1 MVTFLYPAT
10 EAFIRLAEACA
21 QISHGRLSHF
31 EAYCDQSDLIF
42 STSVSA
48 SQSKLW
54 PFHNT
59 MMASSAVKTGAPTGS
74 GKGPQSNPSSM
85 TSSNPSIVLDKFNGR
100 RSTPDSEALVSS
112 DDEAERQEHIQPPQP
127 QKATRR
133 ASWLNDT
140 TISTGPQTRKAS
152 FASSSMSPTA
162 SHPSTPSAESGTW
175 GTHVQGSTGSGRGH
189 PAPSAFPWGSG
200 IWNTDARKE
209 PPSRLT
215 EVLPSPTSTGP
226 PGNAYFGDLSNTYRD
241 APSNPNIPFA
251 IPLHPTPKTYRSQSY
266 SVGQL
271 DLDSPGSSTAPGATQ
286 MFASRGRPSQHS
298 RLQHR
303 PSRPSMLSEMSNEG
317 GLSNLKEVDDDD
329 ESPNGSNHGITL
341 QLSNEAKTI
350 ELLARENAMLR
361 QQHYQSRLRT
371 RSSTSN
377 AYGLAGYALQ
387 ETLPEE
393 SDYAIDELEELQQD
407 MQSKAM
413 LGRRMSEYGA
423 AGQSRLSPSYVS
435 LENRKLENVKKAYWQ
450 SSPGF
455 IGLSDISQSRRHS
468 FADVLLRQGSLSSIG
483 EPLSARE
490 TLQENISP
498 KDYQNRY
505 QDNSGYA
512 FNDHG
517 MSHRARRSSH
527 LSQSEKQRLEDD
539 FDAHLNKSLGLPN
552 SQKTAASYFGGS
564 AALPRNIDAYGVPAH
579 QTPGH
584 PYTNAT
590 VQYGGRAPSPHR
602 NMYGVPQPRQNQLLY
617 IVLFKCSRADVFYV
631 QEGTGLAVKPG
642 DLVIVEADRGTDL
655 GTVARDN
662 VDWSSAKDL
671 KEHYAEE
678 HYKWLMMYSQG
689 AAGNS
694 DGTGGGL
701 MAASNGLQG
710 SAVGGMGPPNQHGM
724 QEPTNGEIKPKIIK
738 RLAQQHEIQALRE
751 KEGNE
756 AKAKRVCMQKVKEHG
771 LHMEILDAEFQMDWK
786 KLTFYYFAD
795 AYINFNSLVT
805 DLFKVYKTRIW
816 MSAINP
822 ASFASPSLGLQAP
835 SGIGPGAI
843 GATRTQTERRPQPV
857 EQPSYPQVSRG
868 LQAAFAQPFVPA
880 LDRVSMPPNAFQPSS
895 YTYGYS
901 PSSFNVA
908 PRAPFASLDQYGGFS
923 AQAGYQAIPPR
934 FSSSNDAAPTHDSGE
949 YGRHNGAIPTPNDNW
964 VNSFQGLSMNNR

>member
-1 MVTFLYPAT
+1 
-10 EAFIRLAEACA
+10 
-21 QISHGRLSHF
+21 
-31 EAYCDQSDLIF
+31 
-42 STSVSA
+42 
-48 SQSKLW
+48 
-54 PFHNT
+54 
-59 MMASSAVKTGAPTGS
+59 MASNAVKIGAS
-74 GKGPQSNPSSM
+74 GGKNAPSNTSSM
-85 TSSNPSIVLDKFNGR
+85 TSSNPSILLDKFNGR
-100 RSTPDSEALVSS
+100 RSTPDSEALASS
-112 DDEAERQEHIQPPQP
+112 DDEIERQDHPQPNAQP
-127 QKATRR
+127 QKPTRR

-140 TISTGPQTRKAS
+140 TTPTGPQPRKSS
-152 FASSSMSPTA
+152 FASSSMSPTT

-175 GTHVQGSTGSGRGH
+175 GAHGQGSSGVGRGH
-189 PAPSAFPWGSG
+189 TTVSTAFPWGSG
-200 IWNTDARKE
+200 IWNNDSRKE

-215 EVLPSPTSTGP
+215 EVLPSPTSIHP
-226 PGNAYFGDLSNTYRD
+226 PSGNGYFGDMNNTHRD
-241 APSNPNIPFA
+241 PPSNPNIPFA

-271 DLDSPGSSTAPGATQ
+271 DPDSPASTTSSSTTQ
-286 MFASRGRPSQHS
+286 MFTGRGRPIQHS
-298 RLQHR
+298 GLQHR

-329 ESPNGSNHGITL
+329 DESTNGSNHGVTL
-341 QLSNEAKTI
+341 QQSSEAKTI
-350 ELLARENAMLR
+350 EILARENAILR
-361 QQHYQSRLRT
+361 QQQYHSRIRP

-377 AYGLAGYALQ
+377 AYGFGGYGLQ

-407 MQSKAM
+407 MQTKAM

-423 AGQSRLSPSYVS
+423 AGQPRMSPSYTS

-455 IGLSDISQSRRHS
+455 GGLSDIPQSRRHS
-468 FADVLLRQGSLSSIG
+468 FADVPTRQGSISSVG
-483 EPLSARE
+483 DPLSA
-490 TLQENISP
+490 QENSIQESMSP

-505 QDNSGYA
+505 QDGTGYTL
-512 FNDHG
+512 NDHG
-517 MSHRARRSSH
+517 MSNQFRRLSLHENKH
-527 LSQSEKQRLEDD
+527 LKTLFEEGCLEAIDSQ
-539 FDAHLNKSLGLPN
+539 N
-552 SQKTAASYFGGS
+552 KTAASYFGGI
-564 AALPRNIDAYGVPAH
+564 ATLPRNIDAYGAPAY
-579 QTPGH
+579 QTPAY
-584 PYTNAT
+584 PYANAAG
-590 VQYGGRAPSPHR
+590 QYGGGRSSSPHR
-602 NMYGVPQPRQNQLLY
+602 SMYGVPQPRHNQLLY

-662 VDWSSAKDL
+662 VDWNTAKEL

-689 AAGNS
+689 AAGNQ
-694 DGTGGGL
+694 DGTGAGL

-724 QEPTNGEIKPKIIK
+724 QEPNPGEIKPKIIK
-738 RLAQQHEIQALRE
+738 RLAQQHEIQALRD

-835 SGIGPGAI
+835 SGIGPGAV
-843 GATRTQTERRPQPV
+843 GVTRTPTERRPQAP
-857 EQPSYPQVSRG
+857 EQPSYPQATRSYQG
-868 LQAAFAQPFVPA
+868 AFAQPFTPS
-880 LDRVSMPPNAFQPSS
+880 LDRNSMPPPAFQPPG

-901 PSSFNVA
+901 PFNAA
-908 PRAPFASLDQYGGFS
+908 PRAPSSFVPIDQFGGFS
-923 AQAGYQAIPPR
+923 SQAGYQGLPNRFPSPPEAADTSEFGRQASGIP
-934 FSSSNDAAPTHDSGE
+934 N
-949 YGRHNGAIPTPNDNW
+949 PNDGW
-964 VNSFQGLSMNNR
+964 VSTFQGLSLNSR